1 MDAVKTN
8 NILGCLNILAHSTPE
23 DINTLH
29 EHPEGWAPMHVA
41 CMFGKTVILQLL
53 IWVSYCVLV
62 PVFGQS
68 LHTQAFA
75 QLWCSTF

>member
-8 NILGCLNILAHSTPE
+8 NVTGCLNILAHSSPE

-29 EHPEGWAPMHVA
+29 EQPEGWAAMHVA

-53 IWVSYCVLV
+53 IWVRSVVLIRYSGADMDV
-62 PVFGQS
+62 GVNARTD
-68 LHTQAFA
+68 L
-75 QLWCSTF
+75 